1 MFVLP
6 CLDTELSWTYNVR
19 FEVRYSSLSFFA
31 LMQTC
36 PGHIMLDL
44 RLDTHRCPTV
54 P

>member
-6 CLDTELSWTYNVR
+6 CLDIELSWTKKVR
-19 FEVRYSSLSFFA
+19 FEVRYSSLSYRA
-31 LMQTC
+31 LIQTC
-36 PGHIMLDL
+36 PRHIMLDL